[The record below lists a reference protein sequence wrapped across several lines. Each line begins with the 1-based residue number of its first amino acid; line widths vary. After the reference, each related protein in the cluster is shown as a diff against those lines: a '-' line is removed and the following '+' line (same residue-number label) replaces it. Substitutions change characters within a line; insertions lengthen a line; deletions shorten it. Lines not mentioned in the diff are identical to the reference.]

1 MYFEARNK
9 TLLHHSVR
17 TKLST
22 SNQAVRYF
30 EPIKNL
36 NLMLVIINQHW
47 TKVGK
52 TNNNQRCKLM
62 QFYHYFLMGLYFR
75 AIWIATILLVIRSS
89 DGKISPAMF
98 LLKYN
103 INVTWTSFFK
113 VEYVGFCGA
122 RST

>member
-1 MYFEARNK
+1 
-9 TLLHHSVR
+9 
-17 TKLST
+17 
-22 SNQAVRYF
+22 
-30 EPIKNL
+30 
-36 NLMLVIINQHW
+36 MLVIINQHW

>member
-1 MYFEARNK
+1 
-9 TLLHHSVR
+9 
-17 TKLST
+17 
-22 SNQAVRYF
+22 
-30 EPIKNL
+30 
-36 NLMLVIINQHW
+36 
-47 TKVGK
+47 
-52 TNNNQRCKLM
+52 M

>member
-17 TKLST
+17 TNLST

-36 NLMLVIINQHW
+36 NFMLVIINQHW

-52 TNNNQRCKLM
+52 TNNNQGCKLM

-75 AIWIATILLVIRSS
+75 AIWIGTILLVIRSS

-98 LLKYN
+98 P
-103 INVTWTSFFK
+103 FK
-113 VEYVGFCGA
+113 I
-122 RST
+122 